1 VLNLFF
7 NGFILGLSIAAPVG
21 PIGVMCIQRTLTEG
35 RGSGLCSG
43 LGAATG
49 DAIYGCMAGFG
60 LTSIT
65 NLLIDYQVLLR
76 LVGGGFLC
84 ALGLKSFITQPPE
97 LETSVKVS
105 GHIREY
111 ISTFLLT
118 ITNPVTILSFLAVFA
133 GWGVG
138 RARVTDTNYLS
149 AILLVLGVF
158 TGSGFWWVILSSGV
172 NMFRAQFNYQKLRWV
187 NRISGCLIILL
198 GAITLVAL
206 ISS

>member
-1 VLNLFF
+1 MLNLFF

-21 PIGVMCIQRTLTEG
+21 PIGVLCIQRTLTEG

-65 NLLIDYQVLLR
+65 NLLIEYQVLLR

-105 GHIREY
+105 GHIRAY

-118 ITNPVTILSFLAVFA
+118 ITNPVTLLSFLAVFA

-138 RARVTDTNYLS
+138 ITDTNYLS